1 MKYAFNSKLSSYIEG
16 LINQKHSVGYP
27 YLESERV
34 LKNFDT
40 FCLMNFPEGKSLTAE
55 IGQHW
60 AVVSPT
66 ESAVTFQNR
75 MAPVRE
81 LARYVQRL
89 GLEAYVIPIEVG
101 PKCTR
106 GKKKSPHIFTDR
118 ELELFFAAVDSLEIN
133 KRCTLRHLAL
143 PVIFRMLYC
152 CGLRPHE
159 ARILETTD
167 IDLNNGKL
175 QIRES
180 KGHKDRLIIV
190 PPDLLE
196 ICRNYAMLLQK
207 TCPGSKYFF
216 PSQLEHLNPY
226 TGIGF
231 ARLFRKCWN
240 SAGIGTYGG
249 DTPRPYSFR
258 HTFATRRLY
267 QWMKEGKDIEAM
279 IPYLSSYMGHERFSD
294 TAYYI
299 HLVPEIFPHMSQ
311 MDFSSYEKLLPE
323 VGS

>member
-1 MKYAFNSKLSSYIEG
+1 
-16 LINQKHSVGYP
+16 
-27 YLESERV
+27 
-34 LKNFDT
+34 
-40 FCLMNFPEGKSLTAE
+40 MNFPDEKSLTVE

-60 AVVSPT
+60 AVISST

-81 LARYVQRL
+81 LARYMQRL
-89 GLEAYVIPIEVG
+89 GFDAYVIPTEVG
-101 PKCTR
+101 PKYIR
-106 GKKKSPHIFTDR
+106 RKKRPPHIFTDR
-118 ELELFFAAVDSLEIN
+118 ELELFFAAVDSLEMN
-133 KRCTLRHLAL
+133 NRCTLRHLAL

-152 CGLRPHE
+152 CGLRPQE

-167 IDLNNGKL
+167 IDFNNGKTK
-175 QIRES
+175 IRES
-180 KGHKDRLIIV
+180 KGHKDRLVIM
-190 PPDLLE
+190 PHDLLE
-196 ICRNYAMLLQK
+196 ISRNYAKLLQK
-207 TCPGSKYFF
+207 ICPGSKYFF

-226 TGIGF
+226 TGKGF
-231 ARLFRKCWN
+231 AKLFRMCWS
-240 SAGIGTYGG
+240 SAGIGAYGG
-249 DTPRPYSFR
+249 GSPRPYSFR

-267 QWMKEGKDIEAM
+267 RWMKEGKDIEAM

-323 VGS
+323 VEL

>member
-1 MKYAFNSKLSSYIEG
+1 MKYTFNSKLSSYIQG
-16 LINQKHSVGYP
+16 LIKQKHSVGYP
-27 YLESERV
+27 YLESERI
-34 LKNFDT
+34 LKNFDK
-40 FCLMNFPEGKSLTAE
+40 FCMMNFPEEKSLTVE

-60 AVVSPT
+60 AVIRST

-81 LARYVQRL
+81 LARYMQRL
-89 GLEAYVIPIEVG
+89 DFDAYVIPIELG
-101 PKCTR
+101 PKCIR

-118 ELELFFAAVDSLEIN
+118 ELELFFAAVDSLEVN

-152 CGLRPHE
+152 CGLRPQE
-159 ARILETTD
+159 ARILETID
-167 IDLNNGKL
+167 IDLNSGKIK
-175 QIRES
+175 IRES
-180 KGHKDRLIIV
+180 KGHKDRIV
-190 PPDLLE
+190 IMPPDLSE
-196 ICRNYAMLLQK
+196 ICRNYARLLQK

-226 TGIGF
+226 TDIGF
-231 ARLFRKCWN
+231 AKLFRMCWN
-240 SAGIGTYGG
+240 SAGIDTYGG
-249 DTPRPYSFR
+249 GRPRPYSFR
-258 HTFATRRLY
+258 HTFATRRFYL
-267 QWMKEGKDIEAM
+267 WMKEGKDIEAM

-323 VGS
+323 VGV

>member
-1 MKYAFNSKLSSYIEG
+1 MEYTYNSRLSGYIQG
-16 LINQKHSVGYP
+16 LINQKHSAGYP
-27 YLESERV
+27 YLESERI
-34 LKNFDT
+34 LNNFDKS
-40 FCLMNFPEGKSLTAE
+40 CLMNFPDEKSLTVE

-60 AVVSPT
+60 AVISST

-81 LARYVQRL
+81 LARYMQRL
-89 GLEAYVIPIEVG
+89 GFDAYVIPTEVG
-101 PKCTR
+101 PKYIR
-106 GKKKSPHIFTDR
+106 RKKRPPHIFTDR
-118 ELELFFAAVDSLEIN
+118 ELELFFAAVDSLEMN
-133 KRCTLRHLAL
+133 NRCTLRHLAL

-152 CGLRPHE
+152 CGLRPQE

-167 IDLNNGKL
+167 IDFNNGKTK
-175 QIRES
+175 IRES
-180 KGHKDRLIIV
+180 KGHKDRLVIM
-190 PPDLLE
+190 PHDLLE
-196 ICRNYAMLLQK
+196 ISRNYAKLLQK
-207 TCPGSKYFF
+207 ICPGSKYFF

-226 TGIGF
+226 TGKGF
-231 ARLFRKCWN
+231 AKLFRMCWS
-240 SAGIGTYGG
+240 SAGIGAYGG
-249 DTPRPYSFR
+249 GSPRPYSFR

-267 QWMKEGKDIEAM
+267 RWMKEGKDIEAM

-323 VGS
+323 VEL